1 MPKASTIST
10 AELETLD
17 RFYREGGLRAM
28 ASPHVHYDE
37 PTCPHPGC
45 SHQMEWI
52 DFKLE
57 LHGDPEGVYKPLV
70 RAWWEGSGFVGRCPA
85 CQEWIRFTT
94 LKMEAVDDDLAA
106 EYLAASRATGTPGS
120 VCVNAAESGEH
131 RARGD
136 CRGGPESVASA
147 VMALRPMGRVSR
159 SGPGASRAG

>member
-1 MPKASTIST
+1 MELEAGPHPNRPQPTEFVMPKTSTIST
-10 AELETLD
+10 AELEILD

-37 PTCPHPGC
+37 PKCPHLSC
-45 SHQMEWI
+45 SHQMKWI

-94 LKMEAVDDDLAA
+94 LKMEPADDSLAVRFPQPPSNWHMLAQFA
-106 EYLAASRATGTPGS
+106 
-120 VCVNAAESGEH
+120 
-131 RARGD
+131 
-136 CRGGPESVASA
+136 
-147 VMALRPMGRVSR
+147 
-159 SGPGASRAG
+159 